1 MTTIT
6 TTKGL
11 QGTLTVD
18 TKAQTAVVTV
28 NGVTNLVLFVRNNK
42 VVVKNDMI
50 LNSTDLASVKA
61 QMAQFVKKVDNSKK
75 RK

>member
-50 LNSTDLASVKA
+50 LNGADLASAKA
-61 QMAQFVKKVDNSKK
+61 ELSKTLKSVVTTKKG
-75 RK
+75 R